1 MLLQGVQK
9 VCCCVVK
16 LISFE
21 RYEQNTAKKATIE
34 DYLVNFVIT
43 INTLRHS
50 SQAAKKFVIANITRL
65 VLNNR
70 NQMCSKKP
78 LFKNFCKFSESDL
91 ASAVQ

>member
-21 RYEQNTAKKATIE
+21 IYEQNTAKKATIE
-34 DYLVNFVIT
+34 DYLAHFVIT

-50 SQAAKKFVIANITRL
+50 LQAAKKL
-65 VLNNR
+65 L
-70 NQMCSKKP
+70 
-78 LFKNFCKFSESDL
+78 L
-91 ASAVQ
+91 

>member
-1 MLLQGVQK
+1 MNIIQQ
-9 VCCCVVK
+9 
-16 LISFE
+16 
-21 RYEQNTAKKATIE
+21 KKATIE
-34 DYLVNFVIT
+34 DYLVHFVIT